1 MEEIETLL
9 ICSYDEKCRSEEAYD
24 NLMILD

>member
-9 ICSYDEKCRSEEAYD
+9 ICSYNEKCRSEEAYD